1 MHMVDCITVA
11 TGDGGMGG
19 QQRADLRDP
28 RCLGGRQGTS

>member
-11 TGDGGMGG
+11 RGDGGMVG